1 MTKREAFAM
10 IRELVIDNDALVAFV
25 DHEVELLNKKNS
37 APKAP
42 TQKQVDN
49 ETYKAMMIADMG
61 DGKWTVGEIQKDLFL
76 GGHGIELTNQRVT
89 ALVTALKNDG
99 KLVRTVEGRKAYFTV
114 A

>member
-10 IRELVIDNDALVAFV
+10 IRELVGDNDALVAFV

-42 TQKQVDN
+42 TQKQMDN
-49 ETYKAMMIADMG
+49 ENYKAMMLADMG
-61 DGKWTVGEIQKDLFL
+61 TDKWTVGQIQKDLFL
-76 GGHGIELTNQRVT
+76 GKHGIELTNQRVS

-99 KLVRTVEGRKAYFTV
+99 KLIRTVEGRKAYFTV